1 MIKHLKPI
9 IQSVVLLLFF
19 TSSVTGQKTKPV
31 DSLTIYLNNIK
42 SPADTNIIYKVF
54 EWLYKCEEDILLTD
68 DVMTKIRQLK
78 NKVDEDDYHDIATI
92 YFYALINK
100 NTPASNEKAIAVMQ
114 QWLTQN
120 ENSKSKYGHYNY
132 LSILRNIR
140 HPFRNSGKLNECI
153 EYFTASEKKY
163 LSVQDSEAV
172 SIVYTVL
179 ASSYNKLG
187 LIEKAKYYQLKSI
200 AFLNNSQKDYNIHLG
215 ATSFGISGK
224 VNRFAVLGSYYIEQ
238 KKPNIAI
245 GYLNEAIKFY
255 NQLDEP
261 MLMTDVPYIFLQLA
275 RCKTLEKSNNSSS
288 YYDTALKY
296 MKEYNEQPA
305 IYAHYYQEKAADYIS
320 KNVLDSALININ
332 KAIQLKDSFNLGII
346 SSYGELL
353 TGFYKA
359 TILIKKGK
367 ANDAITILQSENK
380 EIRVLNNV
388 NLLIEELSLLAE
400 AYTANGNTQEAYK
413 TMKEAFL
420 LKEQLVAEQNDN
432 RSLNFET
439 EQKMQESENAIVL
452 LDAKNKTNQ
461 KIKYYLYGIVALLA
475 LFVIGLV
482 VFYSNK
488 RKTNRQLAL
497 KNERLVYTIQKL
509 QSTQAQ
515 LIQSEKMAS
524 LGELTAGIAHEIQNP
539 LNFVNNFSEVS
550 NELIEEVLEE
560 RSKEKG
566 ERNEE
571 LENEILTDIKE
582 NLSKI
587 NHHGKRASD
596 IVKGM
601 LEHSRTSTGTKEAT
615 DINALADEYLR
626 LAYHGLRAK
635 DKDFNATMKTHF
647 DPNLPKIDIIPQDIG
662 RVLLNLINNA
672 FYAVNERANLL
683 NLAKQSGDAN
693 LTDLDYKPTVSITT
707 QLTADKH
714 LEIAVKDNG
723 NGIPQKILDKIF
735 QPFFTTKPT
744 GQGTGLGLSLA
755 YDIITKGHGGTL
767 EVETREGEGTTFITQ
782 IPTH

>member
-1 MIKHLKPI
+1 MNKHLKPI

-19 TSSVTGQKTKPV
+19 APSVKGQKTKTV

-42 SPADTNIIYKVF
+42 TPADTNIIYKVF

-68 DVMTKIRQLK
+68 DVMNKIGQLK
-78 NKVDEDDYHDIATI
+78 NKVDEDDYYDIATI

-100 NTPASNEKAIAVMQ
+100 DTPASNEKAIAVMQ
-114 QWLTQN
+114 QWLAQN

-132 LSILRNIR
+132 LNILRDLR

-172 SIVYTVL
+172 SIVYNVL

-200 AFLNNSQKDYNIHLG
+200 AFLNNSQKDYNIHFG

-261 MLMTDVPYIFLQLA
+261 MLMTDAPYIFLQLA
-275 RCKTLEKSNNSSS
+275 RCKTLEKSNNSSR

-296 MKEYNEQPA
+296 MKEYNEQPV

-367 ANDAITILQSENK
+367 VKDAINILQSEIK

-388 NLLIEELSLLAE
+388 NLLIAELSLLAE
-400 AYTANGNTQEAYK
+400 AYSANGDTEEAYK
-413 TMKEAFL
+413 TLRESFL
-420 LKEQLVAEQNDN
+420 LKEQLVAEQNDA

-439 EQKMQESENAIVL
+439 EKKMQESENAIVS
-452 LDAKNKTNQ
+452 LDAQNKANQ
-461 KIKYYLYGIVALLA
+461 KIKYYLFGIVGLLA
-475 LFVIGLV
+475 LFLMGMA
-482 VFYSNK
+482 VFYSIK
-488 RKTNRQLAL
+488 RKTNRELAVKNKRLSDALQQLQA
-497 KNERLVYTIQKL
+497 T
-509 QSTQAQ
+509 QSQ

-539 LNFVNNFSEVS
+539 LNFVNNFSELSVDLAK
-550 NELIEEVLEE
+550 ELKEEVEKIE
-560 RSKEKG
+560 IPEKDKEYVS
-566 ERNEE
+566 
-571 LENEILTDIKE
+571 EIIGD
-582 NLSKI
+582 LSQNQEKI
-587 NHHGKRASD
+587 NHHGKRASS

-601 LEHSRTSTGTKEAT
+601 LEHSRKSSGTKEPT
-615 DINALADEYLR
+615 DNNALADEYLR

-635 DKDFNATMKTHF
+635 NKDFNATMETHF
-647 DPNLPKIDIIPQDIG
+647 DPNLPKIEVIPQDIG

-672 FYAVNERANLL
+672 FYAVNERSKKGEAGY
-683 NLAKQSGDAN
+683 Q
-693 LTDLDYKPTVSITT
+693 PIISITT
-707 QLTADKH
+707 QL
-714 LEIAVKDNG
+714 IANTQLLIAIKDNG
-723 NGIPQKILDKIF
+723 SGIPDAIKDKIF

-755 YDIITKGHGGTL
+755 YDIVKAHGGELTI
-767 EVETREGEGTTFITQ
+767 ESQVGEGLPAGEAGTAFIIH
-782 IPTH
+782 IPTL